1 MLKGFGILMTAAT
14 GGAGTRVG
22 IAACVLILAALLI
35 YTGTRLARRFGKP
48 TTVDAVFLH
57 EAGSVVNT
65 AATDRARMAKE
76 GASIALEN
84 HILCFESGENG
95 EELRFSVSGDCRTW
109 PEGKRGKLTYS
120 GKRFIEFKAE

>member
-14 GGAGTRVG
+14 VGAGTWVG
-22 IAACVLILAALLI
+22 IAVCGLILAALLI
-35 YTGTRLARRFGKP
+35 YAGTRLARRFGKP

-84 HILCFESGENG
+84 HVLCFENGATG
-95 EELRFSVSGDCRTW
+95 EEMRFSVSGDCRTW
-109 PEGKRGKLTYS
+109 PEGKQGRLTYS
-120 GKRFIEFKAE
+120 GKRFIGFEAE